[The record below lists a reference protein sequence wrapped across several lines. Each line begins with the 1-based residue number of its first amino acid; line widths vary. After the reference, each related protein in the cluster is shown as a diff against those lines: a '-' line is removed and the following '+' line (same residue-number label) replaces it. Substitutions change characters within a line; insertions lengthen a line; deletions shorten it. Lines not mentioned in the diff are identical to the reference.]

1 MERVN
6 PFKGPNSYEDGN
18 DFFGRDKEIKEVS
31 GLIRNENLILL
42 FSRSGTGKSS
52 LIKAGLMP
60 QLRKD
65 LEYLPVYIHLYDSL
79 VNTNSTNSI
88 SNYVIRRCKEEI
100 GKHLEGKENV
110 KIQFADL
117 EIPDSLFEFV
127 TTTRLS
133 ITESSENASIDS
145 IITQTEYPI
154 KLLIIFDQ
162 FEEIFTH
169 PFNQTELQFLITE
182 IRCIVESQLPE
193 YLNATPNKNFS
204 EIKNR
209 LISKQKTFRILFSFR
224 EEYLPQFESLKSE
237 IPFIRFTNSRFRLE
251 AFEPDAAEDVIKKTD
266 NKIPDF
272 IASQIIRNLKINI
285 LTNFEKLVVEPFL
298 LSLVCQKIYFDIIE
312 GHFELNDETIIKIK
326 DLVDHSLERFIDE
339 IYNEIAEE
347 TKAFIEIKLITSDH
361 KRTPFNYDE
370 AVSTFAIGDDINKL
384 INSPQYR
391 LLNKEQFLDSSHIE
405 ILHDRLLPALAMRRD
420 ARLKREEEEALLTK
434 QRQLK
439 IESDKKRNS
448 ILSIIGACAA
458 TIIIALLVVFFIIKN
473 KQKTDMEQMSMF
485 YKANQ
490 FFYNNDLR
498 RAYAIYNDLSIRNLR
513 FITSKINNNSSTLT
527 YSDLPGTSN
536 IVLTNNTVVA
546 VLDSSKTFEIWNVA
560 STTSIKYIKT
570 YRDVKLRAVMANGN
584 YLAMYA
590 NKKFILYN
598 AATSRDTTLMIN
610 KSKSD
615 SNVYFSFSLNNRFLL
630 FSYGSGASIFD
641 LNNNMKS
648 VRINEQLTY
657 PRDLKNILSVSE
669 KNIYSSFYISKDSAN
684 YLIKWNRNK
693 DTVNMDLTDLI
704 SDKTTPWCYLNHDS
718 VILITKRG
726 LETKDLITGK
736 QTVLLGGDFKR
747 FNTIEKMSDN
757 QFFLSFNIEKKT
769 HKSDDYDRYSAIGFY
784 TLHSD
789 SVYYPL
795 NGIFFDKISISLHWS
810 KCLIRSDKNSISLIN
825 TIKNSKSDIHLADSI
840 YDISDD
846 GNYILYV
853 KETTTNKVSVNNIKK
868 IRSSLPGQ
876 IKNNDV
882 DTLAVLY
889 LHDLTKSGPDL
900 LVDTLMEDS
909 TLASSATI
917 YGKYS
922 FHFNNSS
929 NMFVYMKKITKDSSC
944 LVVRMTKGAEIVY
957 KSVVP
962 QDFVNPDR
970 HPNFTDNYINVRNLK
985 QANIDKNGI
994 KLLNNSK
1001 RDATYFLK
1009 LYKPVNSSVWK
1020 EEFTKA
1026 DAELK

>member
-100 GKHLEGKENV
+100 SKHLEGKEKV

-133 ITESSENASIDS
+133 ITESSESASTES
-145 IITQTEYPI
+145 IVTETEYPI

-193 YLNATPNKNFS
+193 YLNETPNKNFS

-237 IPFIRFTNSRFRLE
+237 IPFIRYTNSRFRLE
-251 AFEPDAAEDVIKKTD
+251 AFDPDAAEDVIRKTD

-272 IASQIIRNLKINI
+272 IASQIVRNLKINI

-298 LSLVCQKIYFDIIE
+298 LSLVCQKIYYDIIDD
-312 GHFELNDETIIKIK
+312 HFGVNDETIRKIK
-326 DLVDHSLERFIDE
+326 ELVDHSLERFIDE

-347 TKAFIEIKLITSDH
+347 TKAFIETKLITSDH

-370 AVSTFAIGDDINKL
+370 AVSTFGIGDDINKL

-405 ILHDRLLPALAMRRD
+405 ILHDRLLPALAQRRD
-420 ARLKREEEEALLTK
+420 ARLKRAEEETLLIK
-434 QRQLK
+434 QQQLK

-448 ILSIIGACAA
+448 LLSIIGACAT
-458 TIIIALLVVFFIIKN
+458 TIIIALLVVVFMVKN
-473 KQKTDMEQMSMF
+473 KQITDMEQMDMF
-485 YKANQ
+485 SKANQ

-498 RAYAIYNDLSIRNLR
+498 RAYAIYNDLSIKNLL
-513 FITSKINNNSSTLT
+513 FIPHRINSNSSALT

-536 IVLTNNTVVA
+536 ITLANNTIVA
-546 VLDSSKTFEIWNVA
+546 VLDSSKTLEIWNIA
-560 STTSIKYIKT
+560 SNTSMKYIKT
-570 YRDVKLRAVMANGN
+570 YRNVKLHAVMANGN

-598 AATSRDTTLMIN
+598 AITNRDTTLLLN
-610 KSKSD
+610 QSKSD
-615 SNVYFSFSLNNRFLL
+615 SNIYFSFSMNNRFLL
-630 FSYGSGASIFD
+630 FSYGSGASVFD

-648 VRINEQLTY
+648 IGINEQLTY
-657 PRDLKNILSVSE
+657 PIELKNILSVSG
-669 KNIYSSFYISKDSAN
+669 KIIYSAFYISRDSAN

-693 DTVNMDLTDLI
+693 DTINMDATDLI
-704 SDKTTPWCYLNHDS
+704 TDKTTPWCYLNHDS
-718 VILITKRG
+718 VILISKRG
-726 LETKDLITGK
+726 LEARNLITGE
-736 QTVLLGGDFKR
+736 QTVLVGGNFKK

-757 QFFLSFNIEKKT
+757 QVFLSYNIGKKT
-769 HKSDDYDRYSAIGFY
+769 HRSDDYDRHTAIGFY

-795 NGIFFDKISISLHWS
+795 KGKFFDKISISLNWS
-810 KCLIRSDKNSISLIN
+810 KCLIRSDKDSILLIN
-825 TIKNSKSDIHLADSI
+825 TIKTSKANIHLADSI

-853 KETTTNKVSVNNIKK
+853 KETTTNKASVNGLKK

-876 IKNNDV
+876 AKNNNV

-889 LHDLTKSGPDL
+889 LRDLTKPGPDL
-900 LVDTLMEDS
+900 LVDTLMTDS
-909 TLASSATI
+909 TLLNNTTI
-917 YGKYS
+917 YGRYS
-922 FHFNNSS
+922 FHFNNRS
-929 NMFVYMKKITKDSSC
+929 NMFVYMKKIQKDSSC
-944 LVVRMTKGAEIVY
+944 LVVRMIRGTQIVY
-957 KSVVP
+957 QSVVP

-985 QANIDKNGI
+985 QANMNKNGI

-1001 RDATYFLK
+1001 RDGTYFLK
-1009 LYKPVNSSVWK
+1009 LYKPDNSNVWK
-1020 EEFTKA
+1020 EEFNKVGT
-1026 DAELK
+1026 DLK